1 MYPLIIVL
9 IVEHQK
15 SVEHSMQDGVSH
27 SIRFGSAQPNT
38 QHHHSTYGISI
49 IETIRTQM
57 QQGHDQESQLHVRES
72 EIVIQGNEQNESGVT
87 SGMGKEKIWAQ

>member
-27 SIRFGSAQPNT
+27 SIHFGSARPNT
-38 QHHHSTYGISI
+38 QHHHLTYGISI
-49 IETIRTQM
+49 IETIRTQIL
-57 QQGHDQESQLHVRES
+57 QSGHDQESQLHVREP
-72 EIVIQGNEQNESGVT
+72 EFVTQENEQNESGVT
-87 SGMGKEKIWAQ
+87 SGLGQKI